1 MSTFLLF
8 CFAGL
13 LDDIA
18 IVLLLNLLNAGIL
31 HVAEW
36 VYTVFLLLTLHLNKR
51 YFLHRHRISEED
63 LRGLAVDLFSGQ

>member
-8 CFAGL
+8 CFTGL

-31 HVAEW
+31 HEAEW

-51 YFLHRHRISEED
+51 YFLQHHGDD
-63 LRGLAVDLFSGQ
+63 LRGLGVDLFSGQ